1 MKVEKFFGALLSSS
15 WQYVTAHSLT
25 GPSAV
30 SFPRLQCK
38 FSSSFEILWRTGD
51 SFLIAVAVNPTEKVF
66 GGFISPFPR
75 MVVDL
80 VATQAISFASNDPR
94 PPGLYGKF
102 AKEPKL
108 VTANLPMRVH
118 YLPLLGYL

>member
-1 MKVEKFFGALLSSS
+1 
-15 WQYVTAHSLT
+15 
-25 GPSAV
+25 
-30 SFPRLQCK
+30 
-38 FSSSFEILWRTGD
+38 
-51 SFLIAVAVNPTEKVF
+51 VNLTEKVF

-80 VATQAISFASNDPR
+80 VATQAISFTSNDPR
-94 PPGLYGKF
+94 PPGLCGKF

-108 VTANLPMRVH
+108 VTASLSMRAH